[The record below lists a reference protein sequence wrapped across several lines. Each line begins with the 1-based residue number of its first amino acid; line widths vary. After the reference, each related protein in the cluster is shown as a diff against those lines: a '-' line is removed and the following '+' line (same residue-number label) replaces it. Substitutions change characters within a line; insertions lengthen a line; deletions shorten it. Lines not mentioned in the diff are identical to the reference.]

1 MIRIEK
7 EHSGSG
13 DVVLQLKLENQQL
26 QEESALAKSLNE
38 SRQNQLTEM
47 SKKIDE
53 LNRKLVEVEKA
64 ELSLKNE
71 LSEYQ
76 MSNSSLK
83 IQLTASTDRCN
94 ILVLNECFMQILMV

>member
-1 MIRIEK
+1 MIRMEK

-26 QEESALAKSLNE
+26 QEECVLSKSLSE
-38 SRQNQLTEM
+38 SRQNQLSEM

-53 LNRKLVEVEKA
+53 LNRKLVEVEKT
-64 ELSLKNE
+64 ELALKNE

-83 IQLTASTDRCN
+83 IQLTASMDRCT
-94 ILVLNECFMQILMV
+94 ILVKY

>member
-1 MIRIEK
+1 MIRMEK

-26 QEESALAKSLNE
+26 QEECVLSKSLSE
-38 SRQNQLTEM
+38 SRQNQLSEM

-53 LNRKLVEVEKA
+53 LNRKLVEVEKT
-64 ELSLKNE
+64 ELALKNE

-83 IQLTASTDRCN
+83 IQLTASTDRCT
-94 ILVLNECFMQILMV
+94 ILVKY

>member
-1 MIRIEK
+1 MIRMEK

-26 QEESALAKSLNE
+26 QEECVLSKSLSE
-38 SRQNQLTEM
+38 SRQNQLSEM

-53 LNRKLVEVEKA
+53 LNRKLVEVEKT
-64 ELSLKNE
+64 ELALKNE

-83 IQLTASTDRCN
+83 IQLTASTDRCS
-94 ILVLNECFMQILMV
+94 ILVKY

>member
-26 QEESALAKSLNE
+26 QEESALAKSVNE